1 MPWVVMWGAAA
12 LLTILGVLT
21 RDDDSWTLL
30 FAILLDAVI
39 AVWWIEQDGAA
50 GPRKADAERDCTR
63 LHTQTHQRVKPPIS
77 RHRSLLSS
85 ASMAPVPTVCPKCQ
99 RVIEAYEVHTLQ
111 GVTQTDFQKCPACGH
126 EWAETFQRYDRVEQD
141 QRPPRTRRKA

>member
-1 MPWVVMWGAAA
+1 MWGAAA
-12 LLTILGVLT
+12 LLTILGVLA
-21 RDDDSWTLL
+21 RHDDNWTLLL

-39 AVWWIEQDGAA
+39 AVWWIEQVGAA

-63 LHTQTHQRVKPPIS
+63 LHTQTSSVVRSIAVCGVS
-77 RHRSLLSS
+77 GHRSLLSS
-85 ASMAPVPTVCPKCQ
+85 ASMAPAPRVCPKCQ
-99 RVIEAYEVHTLQ
+99 RVIEAYEVHTLK